1 MTTVIYGAE
10 IDLNVQYFK
19 DKLAITTDQ
28 VEREKLERQIAALED
43 AVVIYRLTPR
53 QQQEIANGSGTSGL

>member
-43 AVVIYRLTPR
+43 AVVIYQLTPR